1 MVDNR
6 RLTFPV
12 MSVRQKNNEFYI
24 ASIPAKDLV
33 AISYA
38 DVRRLADEQRDVE
51 RYLGIQRPVNPARIT
66 QIRKYLEGPDAT
78 FPTGIILAIDDRCV
92 EFDREKGKMTVF
104 PFEPEDG
111 TEDMAIPYSEIAK
124 VLDGQHRLAGFLDD
138 EKNFQFDFGID
149 SEFELNACI
158 FVGADPAT
166 QAEIFAT
173 VNLAQTKVNRSLA
186 YDLQDFAKSRS
197 PFKTCHDVAVAMDR
211 LEESPLQGRI
221 KRLGV
226 KTKDREGETITQA
239 AFVESLVRHIS
250 RDPMRDRNRILDGE
264 RLSYPSVEELR
275 RTPFRGLFM
284 QDDDFA
290 ITEIV
295 LNYFLAVQ
303 EKWPKSW
310 DDVSRK
316 GNFIPRSNA
325 FKAFMR
331 YLGDIYVKIV
341 EEDFGRIP
349 TKGEFAEYFVHI
361 DLTDELLNTRTFR
374 PGSSGQS
381 LFYRLLAG
389 QVPIEDLL
397 ED

>member
-1 MVDNR
+1 MDDGR
-6 RLTFPV
+6 QLTFPV
-12 MSVRQKNNEFYI
+12 MSVRQKSNEFYI

-33 AISYA
+33 DISYA
-38 DVRRLADEQRDVE
+38 DVRRLAHEQRDVE
-51 RYLGIQRPVNPARIT
+51 RYLGMQRPVNPARIK

-92 EFDREKGKMTVF
+92 ELDRAKGTMTVF
-104 PFEPEDG
+104 PFVPEEG
-111 TEDMAIPYSEIAK
+111 TEDVPIFYSGIAK

-138 EKNFQFDFGID
+138 EKNFQFDFGND
-149 SEFELNACI
+149 TDFELNACI
-158 FVGADPAT
+158 FVGADPST

-186 YDLQDFAKSRS
+186 YDLQDFANSRS

-211 LEESPLQGRI
+211 LDDSPLKDRI

-226 KTKDREGETITQA
+226 KTMGREGETITQA

-275 RTPFRGLFM
+275 RTPFRGLFLKE
-284 QDDDFA
+284 DDFA

-303 EKWPKSW
+303 EKWPESW
-310 DDVSRK
+310 EDVKRK

-325 FKAFMR
+325 FKALMR
-331 YLGDIYVKIV
+331 YLGDVYVKIV
-341 EEDFGRIP
+341 GEDFGRVP
-349 TKGEFAEYFVHI
+349 EKDEFAEYFAHI

-374 PGSSGQS
+374 PGSSGQA
-381 LFYRLLAG
+381 LFYKLLVG
-389 QVPIEDLL
+389 EVPVDDLL